1 MKIDTEVLNVLD
13 NCHIDG
19 NILFL
24 PDVQLE
30 RKLYEKVN
38 KVLTCLGGI
47 WNRGKK
53 GHVFENDPSEMVE
66 EAILTGEVTDSKKE
80 FQFFETPKE
89 IVKQMIELADLGP
102 EDSVLEPSAGQG
114 AIADCIGLNPL
125 TVIELNHKNAEVL
138 RGNGYEVIEQDFLT
152 FDTTETYSK
161 VIMNPPFSRQQDID
175 HVLHAWE
182 CLKPGGILVSI
193 MSEGTFFRQN
203 KKSVVFRE
211 LLDEVGYSI
220 PLDEGAFK
228 SSGTNVRT
236 RIVVM
241 TKN

>member
-175 HVLHAWE
+175 HVLHAWK
-182 CLKPGGILVSI
+182 CLKSGGILVSI

-203 KKSVVFRE
+203 KKSVAFRE

-228 SSGTNVRT
+228 SSGTNVKT

>member
-13 NCHIDG
+13 NCRIDG

-203 KKSVVFRE
+203 KKSVAFRE

>member
-13 NCHIDG
+13 NCRIDG